1 MDGLTLV
8 ARVKADPA
16 WRSVTIIAVTA
27 AAMKG
32 DEESA
37 LCAGCDGYITKPID
51 TRRFIEQIAAF
62 LPKPA

>member
-37 LCAGCDGYITKPID
+37 LCAGYITKPID